1 MECTTFS
8 PPQTT
13 PAARTRILS
22 ILCSCHHVKNRKS
35 RHPHA
40 GRAARHP
47 FKRMTGW
54 LDERDLRGG
63 QGRPTGNTDV
73 LGSFQVHYVLA
84 VLSISDVGFRV
95 GSFRSEIQCP
105 RGLIHA
111 SRPSCRPDIMLLCWP
126 GLMSVSVCGIT
137 HFLLVKWPPDGF
149 RLVLPRRQVRHDVR
163 SLGFCRPRALLFR
176 RRRLHVPGETP
187 AGEWPRAF

>member
-1 MECTTFS
+1 MRAPAPRLRAGLRRAWATARDARHSRAGGQPNLVAPPQDRGTVETVDTVGAMECTTFP

-73 LGSFQVHYVLA
+73 LGSFQVHYVLD

-137 HFLLVKWPPDGF
+137 HFLLVK
-149 RLVLPRRQVRHDVR
+149 
-163 SLGFCRPRALLFR
+163 
-176 RRRLHVPGETP
+176 
-187 AGEWPRAF
+187 